1 MVDFHN
7 LLLVIIIVICVF
19 VLALVGY
26 VVVRFNAKRN
36 PVPSRTSH
44 NTVIEVIW
52 TVVPVLVLL
61 VIAIPSFR
69 LLYFLD
75 RAENP
80 EMTVQ
85 ATGSQ
90 WYWGYQLPDQQIEEF
105 ASYIVA
111 AEDLKAG
118 QPPLLTTDNTL
129 RSGEHTSKLQPLMPI
144 SYAVF
149 CLNTKKTI
157 TSYTISI

>member
-1 MVDFHN
+1 MRPYRLAAIVLTLLLGAAGMAFAADQAVPGQPLPWELGLQPGASPVKHQMEDFHN
-7 LLLVIIIVICVF
+7 LLLVIIIAICVF

-44 NTVIEVIW
+44 TTVIEVIW

-69 LLYFLD
+69 S
-75 RAENP
+75 E
-80 EMTVQ
+80 
-85 ATGSQ
+85 
-90 WYWGYQLPDQQIEEF
+90 
-105 ASYIVA
+105 
-111 AEDLKAG
+111 
-118 QPPLLTTDNTL
+118 
-129 RSGEHTSKLQPLMPI
+129 EHTSELQSLMRI

-149 CLNTKKTI
+149 
-157 TSYTISI
+157 